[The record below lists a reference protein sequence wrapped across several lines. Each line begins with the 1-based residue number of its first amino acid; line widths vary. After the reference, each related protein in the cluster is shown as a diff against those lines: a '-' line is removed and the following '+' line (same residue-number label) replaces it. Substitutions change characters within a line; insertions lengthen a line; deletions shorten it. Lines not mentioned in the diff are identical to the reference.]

1 MNINMMFVVFLIFT
15 IPYIILSYD
24 QNDDSTLTH
33 QYTIYIDNNNNTIFS
48 FVEIVNEDTL
58 LNSFTKTF
66 LENNTESDIEKE
78 LHGHIPYGLNQLILY
93 LIQYV
98 TIEQNKKLDKYKNV
112 LQFVMSCKLGGG
124 GYNNYLYN
132 NDYFNIICHNRSSI
146 TCTKN
151 MTIIKI
157 NNDLFM
163 YSIRTFINDQCR
175 YKLMDYLTNK
185 KDIIE
190 YKKKPTILIYKHIV
204 NDTFVLTCYAL
215 GYFPKQ
221 IAIHWDKINIKN
233 ITDSVPYKNYNYES
247 WSSISLDSSPIEL
260 KYTCHVYH
268 NNYHFEVTA
277 YIEKDINIIF
287 LIIPI
292 LIIML
297 LLIAAIAYK
306 FYPFSENIYK
316 KMYK

>member
-24 QNDDSTLTH
+24 QNEDSTLTH

-48 FVEIVNEDTL
+48 FVGIINDDIIFD
-58 LNSFTKTF
+58 SFTKTF
-66 LENNTESDIEKE
+66 LENFTEIDIKKD
-78 LHGHIPYGLNQLILY
+78 LNGLLPFGLYQLVLY
-93 LIQYV
+93 LV
-98 TIEQNKKLDKYKNV
+98 
-112 LQFVMSCKLGGG
+112 QFVSVENNNKINNDENILQWIMSCKISGG
-124 GYNNYLYN
+124 GYNNYFHNNNYFYTVYN
-132 NDYFNIICHNRSSI
+132 STSVTY
-146 TCTKN
+146 TKN
-151 MTIIKI
+151 MTTDFSITFMYAVKTYLNEQCIIK
-157 NNDLFM
+157 
-163 YSIRTFINDQCR
+163 
-175 YKLMDYLTNK
+175 LTNLTSNEN
-185 KDIIE
+185 IIK
-190 YKKKPTILIYKHIV
+190 YTKKPNIYINKFTMNNTII
-204 NDTFVLTCYAL
+204 LTCYAF
-215 GYFPKQ
+215 GYYPK
-221 IAIHWDKINIKN
+221 KILMNWNKNIKN
-233 ITDSVPYKNYNYES
+233 VINSLPSGDNMYQS
-247 WSSISLDSSPIEL
+247 WSSISLNSSHIES

-297 LLIAAIAYK
+297 FLIAAIAYK